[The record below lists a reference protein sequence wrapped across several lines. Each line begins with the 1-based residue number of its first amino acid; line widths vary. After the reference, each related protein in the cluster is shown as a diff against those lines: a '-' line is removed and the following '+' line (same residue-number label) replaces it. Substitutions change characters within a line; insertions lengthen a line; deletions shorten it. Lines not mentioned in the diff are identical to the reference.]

1 MNKLIIAYV
10 IIVGLGVAYLM
21 LDYMLVYAQQFP
33 TLPPSNSTSLSLL
46 SNQSGQSLVESF
58 GTPEA
63 IIQSVIDEAKK
74 PGLTNRMIDECGL
87 LETDRSIEEGRESLE
102 CQERIMNESK

>member
-1 MNKLIIAYV
+1 MNKLIIAAV
-10 IIVGLGVAYLM
+10 IIVGLGIAYLM

-63 IIQSVIDEAKK
+63 IMQSGIDEAKA

-87 LETDRSIEEGRESLE
+87 LETGRSIKEGKESLE

>member
-1 MNKLIIAYV
+1 MNKLIIAAV

-21 LDYMLVYAQQFP
+21 LDYLLVYAQGFP

-58 GTPEA
+58 GSPE
-63 IIQSVIDEAKK
+63 VKK
-74 PGLTNRMIDECGL
+74 PGLTDRMIDDCGV
-87 LETDRSIEEGRESLE
+87 LETDRSIEEGKESLE